1 MSEEKEEYCIAD
13 VAPRPEANPKLGFY
27 VYLLAGC
34 AVIGGFLFGYD
45 TGVVSGSMLY
55 IVDYDGMKPMT
66 SIWKEVIVS
75 ITPGMAVVGSLASSP
90 FADRWGRK
98 PVIIAAA
105 ILFTIGGVVCAAATE
120 KICLLVGRILLGI
133 AIGIASMIVP
143 IYVGETA
150 PSHIR
155 GRLITAF
162 QMMIGF
168 GQVIA
173 NFLAGVFSYANPVYV
188 GWRLM
193 LGVASLPAIV
203 QVIGF
208 IYLPESP
215 RFLFYNGRKN
225 EAINVVQRVY
235 SGNKEWIDYEMS
247 EIKNAHKE
255 EMEAKAKV
263 GDSFVLWRMVTT
275 PHVLKAL
282 TIGCL
287 IQLFQQLAG
296 VNTIMYYTGHI
307 IQSAGIKDKH
317 VTIWISLGI
326 SSANFFG
333 TFIPLALVERFGRRV
348 LLLLSVGMTV
358 VVLILMGV
366 GFLLINKDS
375 ADALQLGAISGTHP
389 YLQTCIEMSNCD
401 FCVTNEHCGF
411 CHQGS
416 NTDPGYCLPV
426 DLEGDTDVS
435 VLGPCASGF
444 NTTVFNFA
452 YGFCATK
459 YTIMPIVLMVVY
471 LAFFAMGFAP
481 LTWVLNAEFYPLWA
495 RGVGCSLSTAFNW
508 IGDLIIALTFLTLT
522 EAITK
527 YGAFFLYAGF
537 TVVAF
542 LFIYFLVPETKG
554 ITIEEVELLFMS
566 KKSRR
571 RARSELRAQEAQRI
585 RSLSKGNTVAPIT
598 S

>member
-1 MSEEKEEYCIAD
+1 MSQEKEEYSVAD
-13 VAPRPEANPKLGFY
+13 VAPRPETNPKLGFY

-75 ITPGMAVVGSLASSP
+75 ITPGMAIVGSLASSP

-98 PVIIAAA
+98 PVIFGAAV
-105 ILFTIGGVVCAAATE
+105 LFTIGGVVCAAATE

-168 GQVIA
+168 GQLIA
-173 NFLAGVFSYANPVYV
+173 NFLSGVFSYANPVYV

-193 LGVASLPAIV
+193 LGVASLPAII
-203 QVIGF
+203 QLAGF

-215 RFLFYNGRKN
+215 RFLFYNDRKS
-225 EAINVVQRVY
+225 EAIDVVNRVY
-235 SGNKEWIDYEMS
+235 SGDKEWIDYEMS

-255 EMEAKAKV
+255 EMEAKAKI

-307 IQSAGIKDKH
+307 IQSAGIKDRH
-317 VTIWISLGI
+317 ITIWISLGI

-366 GFLLINKDS
+366 GFLLINGDS
-375 ADALQLGAISGTHP
+375 ADALQLDAINGTHQH
-389 YLQTCIEMSNCD
+389 LQKCIEMRNCD

-411 CHQGS
+411 CHKGS

-452 YGFCATK
+452 YGFCATR

-542 LFIYFLVPETKG
+542 IFIYFLVPETKG

-571 RARSELRAQEAQRI
+571 RARSELRAQVAHKMRT
-585 RSLSKGNTVAPIT
+585 LSKGNTVAPIT